1 VKDPDLSLER
11 AAWDANHRRVA
22 GVDEAGRGAWAGPVV
37 AAAVILPAGCPDLS
51 QRLAGVRDSKLL
63 TPQQRERLYEIIQ
76 CEAVAVGVGVGSLEL
91 IAGEGIATATRKA
104 MAEAI
109 DALQPRPDYV
119 LIDYV
124 RLPEV
129 ALPQEAI
136 VRGDQ
141 TSLTIAAAS
150 IIAKVARDRLM
161 VELGDHYP
169 AYGFAQHKGYGT
181 PAHQEAIAAHGAT
194 PLHRLTWAPFAEA
207 DEG

>member
-1 VKDPDLSLER
+1 V
-11 AAWDANHRRVA
+11 
-22 GVDEAGRGAWAGPVV
+22 
-37 AAAVILPAGCPDLS
+37 
-51 QRLAGVRDSKLL
+51 
-63 TPQQRERLYEIIQ
+63 T
-76 CEAVAVGVGVGSLEL
+76 VGVGVGSLQV
-91 IAGEGIATATRKA
+91 IAAEGIATATRRA

-109 DALQPRPDYV
+109 DALQPPPDYV

-129 ALPQEAI
+129 ALPQQAI

-161 VELGDHYP
+161 VELGDRYP

-181 PAHQEAIAAHGAT
+181 PAHQEAIAVHGAT
-194 PLHRLTWAPFAEA
+194 PFHRLTWAPFAEA
-207 DEG
+207 VEG

>member
-1 VKDPDLSLER
+1 VKDPDLSRER
-11 AAWDANHRRVA
+11 AAWGANHRRVA

-37 AAAVILPAGCPDLS
+37 AAAVILPAGCPDLA

-63 TPQQRERLYEIIQ
+63 TAGQRERLYEIIQ
-76 CEAVAVGVGVGSLEL
+76 SEAVTVGVGVGSLEV
-91 IAGEGIATATRKA
+91 IAAEGIVGATRQA
-104 MAEAI
+104 MTEAI
-109 DALQPRPDYV
+109 EALQPPPDHL

-129 ALPQEAI
+129 DLPQEAI

-141 TSLTIAAAS
+141 LSLSIAAAS

-161 VELGDHYP
+161 VELGDRYP

-181 PAHQEAIAAHGAT
+181 PAHQEAIAAYGAT
-194 PLHRLTWAPFAEA
+194 PLHRLTWAPFTEPE
-207 DEG
+207 EG